1 AAAAP
6 ERLLEEAARGQ
17 GLGLGIDGR
26 GGAALDPRGAK
37 APTRHAEMATAI
49 GGDHDGHF
57 ERRRRVVA
65 WGQLLRLLVLH
76 ADAEAPGELFEGRGL
91 RVAAADRARR
101 YAELFRNSRSA
112 RRDGAW
118 RRGRGGGAP
127 APPPRPPRPPPGW
140 GDAQRE
146 PHT

>member
-1 AAAAP
+1 
-6 ERLLEEAARGQ
+6 
-17 GLGLGIDGR
+17 
-26 GGAALDPRGAK
+26 
-37 APTRHAEMATAI
+37 I
-49 GGDHDGHF
+49 GGDDDGHF

-91 RVAAADRARR
+91 RVAAAHRAMR

-118 RRGRGGGAP
+118 RRGRGSAAAASPARLTRRPPGGAQDEGGPLRRSAPPPPSPPLPAAP
-127 APPPRPPRPPPGW
+127 APLVLNPAYLSATARRTRRRTPRAP
-140 GDAQRE
+140 
-146 PHT
+146 